1 MMDCKKDAQDSNYET
16 ANVVSP
22 LVLNAIPNISIDL
35 DDEPLPPLN
44 SVVMFKLRPRYRL
57 SVRTKRS
64 PPLGPSPL
72 RTMILPESSDS
83 DLSPRTSR
91 EDPSMMT
98 LCEPNTF
105 GPDIE
110 TLALAKKRIMGSQSP
125 RTIED
130 NDADPVLGLIR
141 ELAEEV
147 NDWDDSLFMDKNF
160 KSMIDNSQDILLEQD
175 CGQSNPSLPVVSPDS
190 GFDRVTESPTK
201 GIPQSR
207 DTEVNECADAMLS
220 EGGQLISF
228 WGADSEHRYVFTA
241 SSDSE

>member
-1 MMDCKKDAQDSNYET
+1 MDCKSSKRDTQDSNCEIT
-16 ANVVSP
+16 NVVSP
-22 LVLNAIPNISIDL
+22 LFLNAIPNMSIDL

-57 SVRTKRS
+57 LSVRAKRS

-98 LCEPNTF
+98 LCEPNT
-105 GPDIE
+105 DVE
-110 TLALAKKRIMGSQSP
+110 TLASAKKRIMGSQSP

-130 NDADPVLGLIR
+130 NDTDAVLGLIR

-160 KSMIDNSQDILLEQD
+160 KSMIDNSQDILLEKD
-175 CGQSNPSLPVVSPDS
+175 RGQSTPNLSVVSPDS
-190 GFDRVTESPTK
+190 GFDRITESPTK
-201 GIPQSR
+201 GISRSR
-207 DTEVNECADAMLS
+207 DTEVNDAMLS
-220 EGGQLISF
+220 GGGQLISF